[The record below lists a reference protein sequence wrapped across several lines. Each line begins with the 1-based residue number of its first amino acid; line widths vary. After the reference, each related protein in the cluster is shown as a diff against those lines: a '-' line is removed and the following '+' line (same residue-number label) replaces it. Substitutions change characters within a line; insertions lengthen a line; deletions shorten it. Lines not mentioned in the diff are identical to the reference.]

1 MVLWP
6 NVSRAQLGLNID
18 APLMHLSHKPHHTL
32 PVRAFVRAKRPEYW
46 IMRDVLSTQ
55 AKWESSLTY
64 IASYSWRCK
73 RMLLNIPSI
82 HWWMVLSENFEKPQ
96 IQWLL
101 ICSASDFTGHFGYPP
116 ILDKPKW
123 LECSL
128 SNANLSSDT
137 IGIAADR
144 ETLAARSLPEDVVS
158 AQKPPDKAQR

>member
-1 MVLWP
+1 
-6 NVSRAQLGLNID
+6 
-18 APLMHLSHKPHHTL
+18 
-32 PVRAFVRAKRPEYW
+32 
-46 IMRDVLSTQ
+46 
-55 AKWESSLTY
+55 
-64 IASYSWRCK
+64 
-73 RMLLNIPSI
+73 
-82 HWWMVLSENFEKPQ
+82 MVLSENFEKPQ